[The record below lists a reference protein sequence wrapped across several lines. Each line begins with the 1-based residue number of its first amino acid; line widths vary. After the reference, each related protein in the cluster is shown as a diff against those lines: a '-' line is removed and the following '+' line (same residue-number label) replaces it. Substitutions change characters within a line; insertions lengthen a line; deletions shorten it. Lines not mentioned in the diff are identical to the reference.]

1 MFTVVA
7 SVLLGASPCYLPPV
21 HAPVV
26 DPYREPACEYCAG
39 NRGIEYGPAE
49 GQRVLAAAAGVVS
62 FAGVVAGTR
71 YVVVEHAHGL
81 RMTYGKL
88 AANDVAVG
96 DRVLQGQRIG
106 TTTDEFLLGLR
117 RGGDYVDPTPYLGAL
132 RYRTRLVP
140 TDGARPRPGPPPR
153 LECLARPPAAG

>member
-1 MFTVVA
+1 
-7 SVLLGASPCYLPPV
+7 
-21 HAPVV
+21 
-26 DPYREPACEYCAG
+26 
-39 NRGIEYGPAE
+39 
-49 GQRVLAAAAGVVS
+49 VLAAAAGVVS

-71 YVVVEHAHGL
+71 YVVVEHADGL

-88 AANDVAVG
+88 AANHVAVG

-117 RGGDYVDPTPYLGAL
+117 RGDDYVDPTPHLGTL

-140 TDGARPRPGPPPR
+140 TDGSRPRSGPPPR
-153 LECLARPPAAG
+153 LECLAPPPAAG